1 MCTAAGDHLKV
12 AHCNDPHMLTDRR
25 CLAQGQ
31 FLQFFFLRK
40 PAADRR
46 VQADARVHRILQEDD
61 LFFGQVRSLFRHGDI
76 DAGIRLAQ
84 MQSDRRS
91 AELLPDRAGQH
102 MLAAVLFHVVRP
114 PLAVDLP
121 VHSGTCRNLLIH
133 RMPDFSVAV
142 GFHFRDACLHFSEG
156 KRPGIERLAAG
167 GRVKRASVECN
178 LPLARPCPV
187 LHRSHCRVKCPQIG
201 IVVIQSF
208 RHVFPLAHTCQS
220 LRFMNYELVNLNHP
234 FRVETLVK
242 LLRCQEAELQAGFP
256 QALAFRKSLMGS
268 LCRVFIP
275 DSRRQGRNQH
285 QGALHIL
292 PMDSASSLALCRKL

>member
-1 MCTAAGDHLKV
+1 
-12 AHCNDPHMLTDRR
+12 MLTDRR
-25 CLAQGQ
+25 RLAQGQ

-61 LFFGQVRSLFRHGDI
+61 LFFGQVRSLFRHGNV

-102 MLAAVLFHVVRP
+102 MLATVLFHVVRP
-114 PLAVDLP
+114 PLAVDLSM
-121 VHSGTCRNLLIH
+121 HSGTRRNLLIH

-142 GFHFRDACLHFSEG
+142 SFHFRDACLHFSEG

-178 LPLARPCPV
+178 LPLTRPCPV
-187 LHRSHCRVKCPQIG
+187 LHCSHCRVKCPQIG
-201 IVVIQSF
+201 IVVIQSL
-208 RHVFPLAHTCQS
+208 RHVFPLTHTCQS
-220 LRFMNYELVNLNHP
+220 LRFMNCEFVNFDVIGQIKTVICNHATATI
-234 FRVETLVK
+234 RQSVCLE
-242 LLRCQEAELQAGFP
+242 FP
-256 QALAFRKSLMGS
+256 K
-268 LCRVFIP
+268 C
-275 DSRRQGRNQH
+275 DSVT
-285 QGALHIL
+285 A
-292 PMDSASSLALCRKL
+292 